1 MVKVISFDVDGT
13 LVDQEYNDLIWLGE
27 VPRLY
32 SLEHGVAYDRAYEYV
47 KGEFDRVGQY
57 DLRWYD
63 LNYWLKLFSLP
74 FTSEEIL
81 EKFAHRLRVYPDA
94 EKALGL
100 LPDYRIIIITSMPR
114 DFLKVKMRKLNGS
127 FSNVFSTVSDFKS
140 VKTPALYSAIC
151 RELGFAVEEVLHTGD
166 LWDVDYLAP
175 KEAGMNALCI
185 DRAKEREGEGVI
197 RSLEEIPAILRDNPE
212 NFSKK

>member
-13 LVDQEYNDLIWLGE
+13 LVDQEYNDMVWLGE

-32 SLEHGVAYDRAYEYV
+32 ARERGIDYDSAYEYV

-74 FTSEEIL
+74 FSSEEIL
-81 EKFAHRLRVYPDA
+81 EKFAHTLRVYPDA
-94 EKALGL
+94 EKALAL
-100 LPDYRIIIITSMPR
+100 LSGYEIIIITSMPR
-114 DFLKVKMRKLNGS
+114 DFLNVKMKKLNGS
-127 FSNVFSTVSDFKS
+127 FSNVFSTVSDFRS
-140 VKTPALYSAIC
+140 VKTASLYSRIC
-151 RELGFAVEEVLHTGD
+151 RQLGRPEEEVLHVGD

-175 KEAGMNALCI
+175 KEAGMHALCI
-185 DRAKEREGEGVI
+185 DRGRERAGEGVI
-197 RSLEEIPAILRDNPE
+197 RSLEEIPRRLELLE
-212 NFSKK
+212 NINARP

>member
-1 MVKVISFDVDGT
+1 MIKVISFDVDGT

-32 SLEHGVAYDRAYEYV
+32 SEAHGMDYGRAYDYV
-47 KGEFDRVGQY
+47 KGEFDSVGQY

-81 EKFAHRLRVYPDA
+81 EKFADRLRVYPDV
-94 EKALGL
+94 EKALSL
-100 LPDYRIIIITSMPR
+100 LSGYEIIIITSMPR
-114 DFLKVKMRKLNGS
+114 DFLSVKMRKLNGS
-127 FSNVFSTVSDFKS
+127 FKNVFSTVSDFRS
-140 VKTPALYSAIC
+140 VKTPALYSRIC
-151 RELGFAVEEVLHTGD
+151 GELGLAEAEVLHIGD

-175 KEAGMNALCI
+175 KEAGMQALCI
-185 DRAKEREGEGVI
+185 DRDGEREGEGVI
-197 RSLEEIPAILRDNPE
+197 RSLEEIHGRL
-212 NFSKK
+212 